1 MIYYYFDGE
10 QERTFDNI
18 DEARVNSIT
27 DGVQKFRD
35 TMGGEYYN

>member
-10 QERTFDNI
+10 QERTFTSI
-18 DEARVNSIT
+18 DEARANSIQ

-35 TMGGEYYN
+35 TIGGEYYN